1 MDTIEGYVEHIVYRN
16 EENGYTVFSILED
29 GEEITCVGTL
39 QFLNE
44 GEYLQIEG
52 EYVEHPT
59 YGLQLKVSNYEEIAP
74 KDIASI
80 EKYLGSGAIKGIGP
94 AMAKRIV
101 KEFGEDTFKVMEEEP
116 ERLVKVRGIS
126 EKKAMEISNMVQ
138 EKRDLRKAMIFLQQY
153 GINLNLGV
161 KIYKE
166 YGQNMYGIIKEN
178 PYKMAEDIDG
188 IGFKIAD
195 EIATRIGIKTDSD
208 YRIKS
213 GIIYALSQAAL
224 NGHTY
229 LPLENVKNSVS
240 ELLKLQDVDIEC
252 QLNDMMMDKRIV
264 IKRTDE
270 EECVFASNMYYTELN
285 VARMLLELN
294 SKAAISEDKL
304 RNRISKVEKDTGLTL
319 DELQKQAVI
328 EAVKNGVLIITGG
341 PGTGKTTTINT
352 IINLLEGEQMDIMLA
367 APTGRA
373 AKRMQEATKR
383 EAKTIHRLLEVSMNS
398 DSSVDMFDR
407 NEMNPLEADV
417 VIIDEMSMVDIYLMN
432 SLLKAITPGTRL
444 IMVGDVNQLPSVGP
458 GNVLKDIIKSEQ
470 FNVVKLN
477 KIFRQ
482 AGESDIV
489 VNAHKINKGER
500 IDLTKRSK
508 DFLYLKREDA
518 NRIIN
523 ASITLMKEK
532 LPEYVGADIFEI
544 QVLTPMRKGLLGV
557 ERLNVILQEYIN
569 PPSKQKHEEEISGT
583 LYREGDKVMQIKNDY
598 NLEWEIKNRYGV
610 AVGKGTGVFN
620 GDIGKIISI
629 NHYLEMLEVEFEE
642 GKIIKYTFKQAEEL
656 ELAYAVTIH
665 KSQGSEYPAV
675 ILPILTGPKML
686 MTRNLIYTAV
696 TRAKKC
702 VCIVGD
708 ESEFRNMVNNTLE
721 QRRYSG
727 LDTGIKELSQQM
739 SET

>member
-39 QFLNE
+39 QFLSE
-44 GEYLQIEG
+44 GEYLKIEG

-59 YGLQLKVSNYEEIAP
+59 YGLQLKISNYEEIAP

-166 YGQNMYGIIKEN
+166 YGQSMYGIIKEN